1 MYTIVFVFLAFSCTC
16 LADNISFRY
25 GGLGDL
31 MDATSKTQQL
41 VDSVSIGILG
51 AGGRSYQLFYLIYC
65 EKVIAQ
71 LQLLYYQQ
79 VRDDIIDEL
88 PLGYDSEQS
97 LQLKAVSYRKQLV
110 SGYNYYIKVGN
121 TIQDVLK
128 QSCLLHSLRVVSV
141 PLNQIVFFVVS
152 AN

>member
-65 EKVIAQ
+65 EKVIA
-71 LQLLYYQQ
+71 
-79 VRDDIIDEL
+79 
-88 PLGYDSEQS
+88 
-97 LQLKAVSYRKQLV
+97 
-110 SGYNYYIKVGN
+110 
-121 TIQDVLK
+121 
-128 QSCLLHSLRVVSV
+128 
-141 PLNQIVFFVVS
+141 
-152 AN
+152 

>member
-51 AGGRSYQLFYLIYC
+51 VGGGANKLFYSIYC
-65 EKVIAQ
+65 EKVIA
-71 LQLLYYQQ
+71 
-79 VRDDIIDEL
+79 
-88 PLGYDSEQS
+88 
-97 LQLKAVSYRKQLV
+97 
-110 SGYNYYIKVGN
+110 
-121 TIQDVLK
+121 
-128 QSCLLHSLRVVSV
+128 
-141 PLNQIVFFVVS
+141 
-152 AN
+152 

>member
-51 AGGRSYQLFYLIYC
+51 GVGAVLPIILFN
-65 EKVIAQ
+65 
-71 LQLLYYQQ
+71 LL
-79 VRDDIIDEL
+79 
-88 PLGYDSEQS
+88 
-97 LQLKAVSYRKQLV
+97 
-110 SGYNYYIKVGN
+110 
-121 TIQDVLK
+121 
-128 QSCLLHSLRVVSV
+128 
-141 PLNQIVFFVVS
+141 
-152 AN
+152 